1 MRISVIAA
9 QGAARQPVSP
19 VPHPSPSCYYPAVPD
34 RRFYSLRSKKSC
46 RCQHG
51 ISAHHSK
58 KTQQG
63 RTDPCWFPGCRGDDS
78 CLGQRQR
85 NRIFKNYLA
94 LPNEAGLERGD
105 KAIPMRPKKS
115 ANGVKWTPVVD
126 SQPEVHA
133 W

>member
-1 MRISVIAA
+1 
-9 QGAARQPVSP
+9 

-46 RCQHG
+46 RCQHA

-63 RTDPCWFPGCRGDDS
+63 RMHPCWFPACRRDDS
-78 CLGQRQR
+78 CLGQRQL

-94 LPNEAGLERGD
+94 LANEARLERGD

-115 ANGVKWTPVVD
+115 ANGVKWT
-126 SQPEVHA
+126 A
-133 W
+133 